1 MFYLTH
7 HIKPE
12 DDSVEEG
19 CAQKDKPAREQI
31 KQNNLNYG

>member
-1 MFYLTH
+1 MLYLTP

-19 CAQKDKPAREQI
+19 GAQKDK
-31 KQNNLNYG
+31 NCTGTD

>member
-1 MFYLTH
+1 MFYLTP

-19 CAQKDKPAREQI
+19 CAQKDKTARGRI